1 MFEALQHI
9 SQHWH
14 WGLYLVVALGPFLQE
29 DAAIITA
36 ASSASLGLAD
46 PYGLYAA
53 LVVGLAASD
62 LWKYWAGRWARTH
75 HRAEWVAAHPQV
87 IKVGKHVVDRQAVTL
102 LIARF
107 VPGTRVPIYL
117 ASGFFKAPFGKLAF
131 WVVGSGM
138 FYCLLMFLVFH
149 YLGEVGGDRVRIIAP
164 LVAFGVVFCFLI
176 YQYFHLKFSSKAET
190 PEPETPDG
198 ENP

>member
-1 MFEALQHI
+1 MIEFLEHLTGN
-9 SQHWH
+9 WPY
-14 WGLYLVVALGPFLQE
+14 GLYLVVALGPFLQE

-53 LVVGLAASD
+53 LICGLAASD

-87 IKVGKHVVDRQAVTL
+87 LKVGRHVVDRQAITL
-102 LIARF
+102 LVARF

-117 ASGFFKAPFGKLAF
+117 ASGFFKAPFGKLTL

-149 YLGEVGGDRVRIIAP
+149 FLGEVGGDRVRVIAP
-164 LVAFGVVFCFLI
+164 FVAFGVVFCFLV
-176 YQYFHLKFSSKAET
+176 YQYFHLKYGNKDEAEET
-190 PEPETPDG
+190 PGQSED
-198 ENP
+198 